1 MLENMVDS
9 RWDRFDQTARE
20 LDRFARFAQ
29 RQAAEAHGSDPS
41 AAVTV
46 GLDPR
51 GRVDAMTVAADW
63 RRRVRGSL
71 PDAVRA
77 AVQAVTTARL
87 EAWAN
92 AMNDPSADVAPAT
105 EADLQAPRD
114 FAVRL
119 QEAVTAHP
127 TPEAGE
133 AALGALLGILQ
144 QVERGLDQASAQ
156 VERALSR
163 AVQGRSSDGKVAVTL
178 SGGGD
183 LREVRYDRPWLQH
196 AAGSSISRQTLAALR
211 DAYSQL
217 DQDGVAKLIADSPL
231 GEAQRAVQDPF
242 GLASRM
248 RLTD

>member
-1 MLENMVDS
+1 MADS

-29 RQAAEAHGSDPS
+29 RQAAEAHGSDPT

-51 GRVDAMTVAADW
+51 GRVNAMTVAADW
-63 RRRVRGSL
+63 RRRTRNSL

-77 AVQAVTTARL
+77 AIEAATTARL

-92 AMNDPSADVAPAT
+92 AMNDPSTGMTSAT
-105 EADLQAPRD
+105 ELDLEAPRD
-114 FAVRL
+114 FAAQL
-119 QEAVTAHP
+119 QEAVAAHP

-133 AALGALLGILQ
+133 AALGELLGILQ
-144 QVERGLDQASAQ
+144 QVERGLDEASAQ

-163 AVQGRSSDGKVAVTL
+163 AVRGRSSDGKVAVTL

-183 LREVRYDRPWLQH
+183 LHEVRYDRNWLQH
-196 AAGSSISRQTLAALR
+196 AAASSISRQTLAAFG

-217 DQDGVAKLIADSPL
+217 DQGGVAKLIADSAL
-231 GEAQRAVQDPF
+231 GEAQQAVQDPF
-242 GLASRM
+242 GLARRM

>member
-1 MLENMVDS
+1 MLENMADS

-46 GLDPR
+46 GLDPQ

-63 RRRVRGSL
+63 RQRVHGSL
-71 PDAVRA
+71 PDAIRA
-77 AVQAVTTARL
+77 AIQAATTARL

-92 AMNDPSADVAPAT
+92 AMNDPRAEIAPAT
-105 EADLQAPRD
+105 EPDLQAPRD

-133 AALGALLGILQ
+133 AALGELLGILQ
-144 QVERGLDQASAQ
+144 QVEHGLDQVSAQ
-156 VERALSR
+156 VERALSQ
-163 AVQGRSSDGKVAVTL
+163 AVQGRSPDGKVAVTL

-183 LREVRYDRPWLQH
+183 LREVRCNTPPE
-196 AAGSSISRQTLAALR
+196 AASAGRRWPPCETRTRSST
-211 DAYSQL
+211 
-217 DQDGVAKLIADSPL
+217 
-231 GEAQRAVQDPF
+231 
-242 GLASRM
+242 RM
-248 RLTD
+248 AWRS